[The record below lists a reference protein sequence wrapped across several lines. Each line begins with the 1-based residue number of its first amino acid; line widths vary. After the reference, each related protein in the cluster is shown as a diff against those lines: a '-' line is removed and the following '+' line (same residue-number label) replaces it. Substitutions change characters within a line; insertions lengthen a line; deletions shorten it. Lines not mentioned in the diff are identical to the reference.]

1 MLAGSLTGGLILAAP
16 ALADV
21 KAGVDAWSAGDFD
34 RAVRAWQP
42 LADSGD
48 ADAQFNLAQAYKM
61 GRGVPM
67 DLDKA
72 EQLYCA
78 AGRQGHAQASD
89 ICGLLLFQRGERAQA
104 MPFLRGAADRGDPR
118 AQYILGVAHFNG
130 DIVEKDWVRAYAL
143 VSLAQQAGLP
153 QATGAL
159 KQMDEHIPLPD
170 RQKAVLLS
178 LQLASAADATRARE
192 TTAASLGTAPVNP
205 PATARPAAVAV
216 AGPTSVPVTSTPSP
230 RPAVVPKGPGS
241 AGTDFAKPTV
251 HAGLPPAATPKP
263 APAPAPAKVP
273 APAKAVVK
281 PPVVAAT
288 PARAPSPAGAW
299 RVQLGAFGVAG
310 NAQALWSKIA
320 GRPELAGHPRLLVPA
335 GKLTK
340 LQASGFASE
349 ADASAA
355 CRKLTAGGFTCI
367 PTRE

>member
-1 MLAGSLTGGLILAAP
+1 M
-16 ALADV
+16 
-21 KAGVDAWSAGDFD
+21 
-34 RAVRAWQP
+34 
-42 LADSGD
+42 
-48 ADAQFNLAQAYKM
+48 
-61 GRGVPM
+61 
-67 DLDKA
+67 
-72 EQLYCA
+72 
-78 AGRQGHAQASD
+78 
-89 ICGLLLFQRGERAQA
+89 
-104 MPFLRGAADRGDPR
+104 
-118 AQYILGVAHFNG
+118 
-130 DIVEKDWVRAYAL
+130 
-143 VSLAQQAGLP
+143 
-153 QATGAL
+153 
-159 KQMDEHIPLPD
+159 
-170 RQKAVLLS
+170 LLS

-216 AGPTSVPVTSTPSP
+216 AGPTSVPVTTTPSP
-230 RPAVVPKGPGS
+230 RPAAIAKGPSG
-241 AGTDFAKPTV
+241 AGADFTRPTV

-310 NAQALWSKIA
+310 NAQALWSKIG

-340 LQASGFASE
+340 LQAGGFASE